1 MSLFFRFRSGFIAS
15 RTKFALLA
23 AVVLLPNA
31 GCLSIGGRTELVG
44 VTDEGRVKA
53 LESRVDAIEKSL
65 GITPPPPII
74 SSKPSSTTTSQA
86 EERKP
91 KASTAAATDTVSSDN
106 IQHTSL
112 YIGPGR

>member
-1 MSLFFRFRSGFIAS
+1 MPHFFRFRSGLQVSHTAAAI
-15 RTKFALLA
+15 LA
-23 AVVLLPNA
+23 AVALLPNV

-74 SSKPSSTTTSQA
+74 SSKPSSTTTSRA
-86 EERKP
+86 EYRNP
-91 KASTAAATDTVSSDN
+91 KAGTAAATDTVANEN
-106 IQHTSL
+106 IQQTSF
-112 YIGPGR
+112 YVGPGR